1 MKRWSQY
8 RAVLLP
14 TVLLTLLMLGFAW
27 YATGVVDRDRAME
40 QAENRLVQMSQKIDA
55 LQSEQSLILDEAQAD
70 YQTRAR
76 IISMMINTTP
86 TLLETETDLE
96 ELRLV
101 AGAEVISVSDLQ
113 GVIRF
118 STDQSRTGDRVE
130 DAFLPAITNK
140 VFSEWYFPDE
150 STRDILLVGTARLDQ
165 DGVIQI
171 TFKPDDISQLMQ
183 SADLSELVSGTQ
195 FMENGTLS
203 VLDESCRY
211 MSHTD
216 SALVG
221 AQSPYAPADFPAMR
235 DTSAQA
241 HTSPPLWYVTGS
253 TAVTLW
259 YVPCRTGRF
268 MPAGTVR
275 HCGCL
280 HWAHCWI
287 SLPDS
292 ALPAGC
298 TGISNKQRQCRIVF
312 AALPFFFTF

>member
-1 MKRWSQY
+1 M
-8 RAVLLP
+8 
-14 TVLLTLLMLGFAW
+14 
-27 YATGVVDRDRAME
+27 
-40 QAENRLVQMSQKIDA
+40 
-55 LQSEQSLILDEAQAD
+55 
-70 YQTRAR
+70 
-76 IISMMINTTP
+76 
-86 TLLETETDLE
+86 ETDKDRE

-101 AGAEVISVSDLQ
+101 AGAEVISVSDRQ

-183 SADLSELVSGTQ
+183 SADLSELVNGTQ

-221 AQSPYAPADFPAMR
+221 AQSPYVPADFSGNAGHF
-235 DTSAQA
+235 SA
-241 HTSPPLWYVTGS
+241 SPYQS
-253 TAVTLW
+253 
-259 YVPCRTGRF
+259 
-268 MPAGTVR
+268 
-275 HCGCL
+275 
-280 HWAHCWI
+280 
-287 SLPDS
+287 S
-292 ALPAGC
+292 ALVCYRKYRSYTLVCTLPYREVYARRNSAVLWMLALGALLDLTAGFC
-298 TGISNKQRQCRIVF
+298 VTSRLHRDQQ
-312 AALPFFFTF
+312 

>member
-118 STDQSRTGDRVE
+118 STDQSRVGDRVE

-195 FMENGTLS
+195 FMENGNLS

-211 MSHTD
+211 MSHTY

-221 AQSPYAPADFPAMR
+221 AQSPYAPADFSGNAGHF
-235 DTSAQA
+235 SA
-241 HTSPPLWYVTGS
+241 SPYQS
-253 TAVTLW
+253 
-259 YVPCRTGRF
+259 
-268 MPAGTVR
+268 
-275 HCGCL
+275 
-280 HWAHCWI
+280 
-287 SLPDS
+287 S
-292 ALPAGC
+292 ALVCYRKYRSYTLVC
-298 TGISNKQRQCRIVF
+298 TLPYREVYARRNS
-312 AALPFFFTF
+312 AALWMLALGALLDLTAGFCVTSRLHRDQQ

>member
-118 STDQSRTGDRVE
+118 STDQSRVGDRVE

-195 FMENGTLS
+195 FMEN
-203 VLDESCRY
+203 
-211 MSHTD
+211 
-216 SALVG
+216 
-221 AQSPYAPADFPAMR
+221 
-235 DTSAQA
+235 
-241 HTSPPLWYVTGS
+241 
-253 TAVTLW
+253 
-259 YVPCRTGRF
+259 
-268 MPAGTVR
+268 
-275 HCGCL
+275 
-280 HWAHCWI
+280 
-287 SLPDS
+287 
-292 ALPAGC
+292 
-298 TGISNKQRQCRIVF
+298 
-312 AALPFFFTF
+312 

>member
-118 STDQSRTGDRVE
+118 STDQSRVGDRVE
-130 DAFLPAITNK
+130 
-140 VFSEWYFPDE
+140 
-150 STRDILLVGTARLDQ
+150 G
-165 DGVIQI
+165 
-171 TFKPDDISQLMQ
+171 
-183 SADLSELVSGTQ
+183 
-195 FMENGTLS
+195 
-203 VLDESCRY
+203 
-211 MSHTD
+211 
-216 SALVG
+216 
-221 AQSPYAPADFPAMR
+221 
-235 DTSAQA
+235 
-241 HTSPPLWYVTGS
+241 
-253 TAVTLW
+253 
-259 YVPCRTGRF
+259 
-268 MPAGTVR
+268 
-275 HCGCL
+275 
-280 HWAHCWI
+280 
-287 SLPDS
+287 
-292 ALPAGC
+292 LPAGDHE
-298 TGISNKQRQCRIVF
+298 
-312 AALPFFFTF
+312 